1 MTMTTEQSRRYG
13 GSATERRA
21 GSYNSAQGGNRRWTD
36 QQQSYQ
42 QHDTNPDAERRA
54 RGLAWFSIGLGL
66 AQIGAP
72 RSVARFIGINDDDE
86 TRNTMFAIG
95 LREITSGIGILSQ
108 RRPAGWV
115 WSRFGGDL
123 MDLALLGK
131 AMNSDDTDKGRVA
144 AATAAVVGV
153 TVVDFLT
160 GQQLSRDSNGSN
172 GSSSRYGQSQSGR
185 GMAGSGGGIRVKNAV
200 TIGRPLN
207 EVYGFWRNF
216 ENLPRF
222 MTHLESVTVLE
233 GGRSKWVAIGPA
245 GIRLEWEAETTE
257 DRPNELISWRSLP
270 GGKVDTF
277 GSVRFKEAPGNRGTE
292 VSVEMR
298 YDPPG
303 GVIGA
308 SIAKLFGESGQEVV
322 TRDLQ
327 AFKNV
332 LEVGEVVHSD
342 SSIYTSAHPARP
354 SDERELEKARLLNT
368 EGAVR

>member
-1 MTMTTEQSRRYG
+1 MTMTTEQSRSYG
-13 GSATERRA
+13 GSATERRV
-21 GSYNSAQGGNRRWTD
+21 GSYSNLQDRTRRWTD
-36 QQQSYQ
+36 NPQPS
-42 QHDTNPDAERRA
+42 TNQNLERRA
-54 RGLAWFSIGLGL
+54 RGLGWFSVGLGL

-86 TRNTMFAIG
+86 TRNTMFALG
-95 LREITSGIGILSQ
+95 LREITSGLGILSQ
-108 RRPAGWV
+108 PRSAGWV
-115 WSRFGGDL
+115 WSRVGGDL

-131 AMNSDDTDKGRVA
+131 AIGSDDNDKGRVA

-153 TVVDFLT
+153 TVIDFLT
-160 GQQLSRDSNGSN
+160 GQQLSRQSNGGN
-172 GSSSRYGQSQSGR
+172 GFSSREGQQRSGR
-185 GMAGSGGGIRVKNAV
+185 GMMESGSGIKVKSAV
-200 TIGRPLN
+200 TVGRPVT

-222 MTHLESVTVLE
+222 MTHLESVEVQG
-233 GGRSKWVAIGPA
+233 GGRSHWVAIGPA
-245 GIRLEWEAETTE
+245 GVRLEWDAETLE

-270 GGKVDTF
+270 GGKVDTA

-292 VSVEMR
+292 VVVEMR

-303 GVIGA
+303 GVVGA

-322 TRDLQ
+322 TRDLH

-342 SSIYTSAHPARP
+342 ASIYPRAHPARP
-354 SDERELEKARLLNT
+354 PEESELKKARLLNT